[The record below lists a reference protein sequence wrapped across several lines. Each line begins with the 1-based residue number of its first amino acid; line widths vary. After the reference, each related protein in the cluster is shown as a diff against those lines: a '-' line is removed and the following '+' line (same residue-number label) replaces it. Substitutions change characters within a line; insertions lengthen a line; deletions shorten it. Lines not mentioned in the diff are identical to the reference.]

1 VLIDPSPERCPNL
14 FEARVEELI
23 YHGDHTRT
31 RVSACGRDDFIIKVP
46 NAAGQVHL
54 EVGAALEDRL
64 ARRGLPGAG
73 PALSTPAPARARTS
87 ASRCNNTLA
96 ADRGFGDPWRTKR
109 HRRSR
114 SMK

>member
-1 VLIDPSPERCPNL
+1 MLIDPSPERCPNL

-54 EVGAALEDRL
+54 EIGAALKIGWHVEDCR
-64 ARRGLPGAG
+64 
-73 PALSTPAPARARTS
+73 ALDVP
-87 ASRCNNTLA
+87 
-96 ADRGFGDPWRTKR
+96 
-109 HRRSR
+109 
-114 SMK
+114 